1 MNKKVANVLAL
12 LLCFIMIVS
21 NPMSSLAQDAAD
33 QTSSPQSVRVTAP
46 GNDTAYDS
54 EEDETIS
61 SPTVQVTAPGNGS
74 VSDPAE
80 DTSFPAGDTLI
91 SAKDTSF
98 PTGDTLI
105 SAEDATIPEDVVG
118 RSDMHT
124 HGKGLVKP
132 YVVVVPQS
140 SDDITYVDPAE
151 EPLVGSDEV
160 PLAHSLDEFA
170 ELYGQASNEA
180 AAKWETDF
188 SVKYQISN
196 NDNVSTVFSEY
207 LFPLAEENIFPH
219 NGNPTEG
226 DYARWTYAGAGYS
239 YSGDETSDALIVSFN
254 TSVEY
259 YTTEA
264 QEAAL
269 TAKLNQV
276 MESLDLDT
284 KTEYEKVKA
293 IFDYIASHVTYDY
306 DNLNNQSYKLKHTA
320 YAALVN
326 GTSVC
331 QGYATLFYRMCLT
344 AGRDARV
351 ITGSDTPGYSDHAWN
366 IVRIGNLYYNI
377 DVTWDAGYE
386 PEYYN
391 YFLRGQDTFEDHYR
405 DSEYDTA
412 AFHAEY
418 PMSATDY
425 DPTAVTPTP
434 TNTPTPTPTKKPTKT
449 PTPTPTNTPTP
460 TPTKKP
466 TKTPTPTPTNT
477 PTPTPTKKPTKT
489 PTPTPTNTPTPTPTK
504 KPSNTPTPTATPMV
518 TVSPTPTFEPTA
530 TPSAT
535 PKPTST
541 PVPTATPK
549 PTGKLFD
556 DVKDPS
562 HPYYKA
568 IYWAVDEGITKG
580 YTGTNLFGIDDAC
593 TRSQAMMF
601 LWRIAGQPAPKTQA
615 KSPFSDIKPSHPHY
629 KAVLWAYQ
637 KGIAKGF
644 ANGTYGVDIPCTRGQ
659 IMTFIWRYAGQPSPR
674 KNVSPFKDK
683 LTPAYRTAILWG
695 SELGITKG
703 YSDGTFRDS
712 VPCTRGQI
720 VTFLYRIRGW
730 AYKK

>member
-1 MNKKVANVLAL
+1 M
-12 LLCFIMIVS
+12 
-21 NPMSSLAQDAAD
+21 
-33 QTSSPQSVRVTAP
+33 
-46 GNDTAYDS
+46 S
-54 EEDETIS
+54 EENETIS
-61 SPTVQVTAPGNGS
+61 SPTVQVTAPG
-74 VSDPAE
+74 SDAASDSAADTSISSE
-80 DTSFPAGDTLI
+80 DTVV
-91 SAKDTSF
+91 
-98 PTGDTLI
+98 
-105 SAEDATIPEDVVG
+105 PEEVVG
-118 RSDMHT
+118 SSDIHT
-124 HGKGLVKP
+124 HGKGLIKP
-132 YVVVVPQS
+132 YVVVVPPS

-180 AAKWETDF
+180 AARWETDF
-188 SVKYQISN
+188 SVKYQASYDDTLNGVFN
-196 NDNVSTVFSEY
+196 NQ

-226 DYARWTYAGAGYS
+226 DYALWHYAGAGYS
-239 YSGDETSDALIVSFN
+239 ASGYTTSDALIVSFN

-259 YTTEA
+259 YTTEV
-264 QEAAL
+264 QEAEL
-269 TAKLNQV
+269 TTKLNQV

-293 IFDYIASHVTYDY
+293 IYDYIASHVVYDH
-306 DNLNNQSYKLKHTA
+306 DNLEDDSYKLKHTA

-344 AGRDARV
+344 AGLDARV

-377 DVTWDAGYE
+377 DVTWDSDPVPA
-386 PEYYN
+386 EYK
-391 YFLRGQDTFEDHYR
+391 YFLRGQNTFERHYR
-405 DSEYDTA
+405 DNEYDTA
-412 AFHAEY
+412 AFHAKY
-418 PMSATDY
+418 PMSDTDY

-434 TNTPTPTPTKKPTKT
+434 TDTPTPTPTKKPTKT

-466 TKTPTPTPTNT
+466 TDTPTPTVIVSPTPTNT
-477 PTPTPTKKPTKT
+477 PTPTTT
-489 PTPTPTNTPTPTPTK
+489 PK
-504 KPSNTPTPTATPMV
+504 V
-518 TVSPTPTFEPTA
+518 TVSPTPTYEPTA

-535 PKPTST
+535 PKPTRA
-541 PVPTATPK
+541 PIPTATPK

-601 LWRIAGQPAPKTQA
+601 LWRIAGKPAPKTQA
-615 KSPFSDIKPSHPHY
+615 KSPFSDIKPSHAHY

-644 ANGTYGVDIPCTRGQ
+644 SNGTYGVDVPCTRGQ
-659 IMTFIWRYAGQPSPR
+659 IMTFIWRYAGQPNPL

-703 YSDGTFRDS
+703 YSDGTFKDS

-720 VTFLYRIRGW
+720 VTFLYRIRSW

>member
-1 MNKKVANVLAL
+1 MNKKAANVLAL

-105 SAEDATIPEDVVG
+105 SAGDATIPEDVVG
-118 RSDMHT
+118 RSDMHA

-170 ELYGQASNEA
+170 VLYGQASNEA

-188 SVKYQISN
+188 SVKYQASY
-196 NDNVSTVFSEY
+196 DDTLSEVFHNQ

-226 DYARWTYAGAGYS
+226 DYARWTYAGAGYTASGS
-239 YSGDETSDALIVSFN
+239 YTSDALIVSYN

-344 AGRDARV
+344 AGLDARV

-377 DVTWDAGYE
+377 DVTWDAGHE
-386 PEYYN
+386 PEDYN
-391 YFLRGQDTFEDHYR
+391 YFLRGQDTFEYHYR
-405 DSEYDTA
+405 DSEYNTA
-412 AFHAEY
+412 TFHAKY
-418 PMSATDY
+418 PMSASDY

-460 TPTKKP
+460 TKKP
-466 TKTPTPTPTNT
+466 TKT
-477 PTPTPTKKPTKT
+477 
-489 PTPTPTNTPTPTPTK
+489 
-504 KPSNTPTPTATPMV
+504 
-518 TVSPTPTFEPTA
+518 PTPTFEPTA

-556 DVKDPS
+556 DVQNPS
-562 HPYYKA
+562 HPYYQA

-580 YTGTNLFGIDDAC
+580 YTGTNLFGIDDPC

-601 LWRIAGQPAPKTQA
+601 LWRIAGQPAPKAQS

-637 KGIAKGF
+637 KGIAKGY

-659 IMTFIWRYAGQPSPR
+659 IMTFIWRYAGQPNPR

-720 VTFLYRIRGW
+720 VTFLYRIRSW

>member
-1 MNKKVANVLAL
+1 MPHQKGIPDMNKKLANVLAL
-12 LLCFIMIVS
+12 LLSFIMIVS
-21 NPMSSLAQDAAD
+21 NPMSSLAQDSAD
-33 QTSSPQSVRVTAP
+33 SAVPSQSIRVTAP
-46 GNDTAYDS
+46 GNGAAYDS
-54 EEDETIS
+54 EEDEKVS
-61 SPTVQVTAPGNGS
+61 SPTVQVTAPGKTASAPDVNATATGIDAAY
-74 VSDPAE
+74 DPAE
-80 DTSFPAGDTLI
+80 DTS
-91 SAKDTSF
+91 
-98 PTGDTLI
+98 I
-105 SAEDATIPEDVVG
+105 SAEDISVPEEVVG

-124 HGKGLVKP
+124 HGKGLIKP
-132 YVVVVPQS
+132 YVVVVPPS

-170 ELYGQASNEA
+170 ELFGQASNKA
-180 AAKWETDF
+180 AAEWATEF
-188 SVKYQISN
+188 SVEYQASY
-196 NDNVSTVFSEY
+196 DDTVSGVFQNQ

-226 DYARWTYAGAGYS
+226 DYALWTYGGAGYS
-239 YSGDETSDALIVSFN
+239 ASGYYTDSALIVTFN

-259 YTTEA
+259 YTTKT
-264 QEAAL
+264 QEDEL
-269 TAKLNQV
+269 TTKLNQV

-284 KTEYEKVKA
+284 KSEYEKVKA
-293 IFDYIASHVTYDY
+293 IY
-306 DNLNNQSYKLKHTA
+306 SYKLKHTA

-344 AGRDARV
+344 AGIDARV

-377 DVTWDAGYE
+377 DVTWDAGWE
-386 PEYYN
+386 PENYD
-391 YFLRGQDTFEDHYR
+391 YFLRGQDTFESHYR
-405 DSEYDTA
+405 DGEYDTT

-425 DPTAVTPTP
+425 DPTA
-434 TNTPTPTPTKKPTKT
+434 

-466 TKTPTPTPTNT
+466 TNTPTPTPTKTPTPTPTKKPTNT
-477 PTPTPTKKPTKT
+477 PTPTPTK
-489 PTPTPTNTPTPTPTK
+489 TPTPTPTK
-504 KPSNTPTPTATPMV
+504 KP
-518 TVSPTPTFEPTA
+518 
-530 TPSAT
+530 
-535 PKPTST
+535 
-541 PVPTATPK
+541 TATPK
-549 PTGKLFD
+549 PTRKLFD
-556 DVKDPS
+556 DVKNPS
-562 HPYYKA
+562 HPYYQA

-580 YTGTNLFGIDDAC
+580 YTGTNLFGIDDPC

-601 LWRIAGQPAPKTQA
+601 LWRIAGQPAPRTQA

-644 ANGTYGVDIPCTRGQ
+644 SNGTYGVDVPCTRGQ
-659 IMTFIWRYAGQPSPR
+659 IMTFIWRYAGEPKPR
-674 KNVSPFKDK
+674 SNVSPFKDK

-695 SELGITKG
+695 SALGITKG
-703 YSDGTFRDS
+703 YSDGTFKDS

-720 VTFLYRIRGW
+720 VTFLYRIRSW

>member
-1 MNKKVANVLAL
+1 MNKKAANILAL
-12 LLCFIMIVS
+12 LLSFIMIVS

-33 QTSSPQSVRVTAP
+33 QTSSASDVRVTAP
-46 GNDTAYDS
+46 GSGSAYD
-54 EEDETIS
+54 
-61 SPTVQVTAPGNGS
+61 A
-74 VSDPAE
+74 
-80 DTSFPAGDTLI
+80 
-91 SAKDTSF
+91 
-98 PTGDTLI
+98 
-105 SAEDATIPEDVVG
+105 ATPEDVVG
-118 RSDMHT
+118 RSDMHA

-170 ELYGQASNEA
+170 VLYGQASNEA

-188 SVKYQISN
+188 SVKYQASY
-196 NDNVSTVFSEY
+196 DDTLSEVFHNQ

-226 DYARWTYAGAGYS
+226 DYARWTYAGAGYTASGS
-239 YSGDETSDALIVSFN
+239 YTSDALIVSYN

-259 YTTEA
+259 YTTKA

-293 IFDYIASHVTYDY
+293 IYDYIASHVVYDW
-306 DNLNNQSYKLKHTA
+306 DNLEDDSYKLKHTA

-344 AGRDARV
+344 AGLDARV

-377 DVTWDAGYE
+377 DVTWDAE
-386 PEYYN
+386 QDPEYYN
-391 YFLRGQDTFEDHYR
+391 YFLRGQDTFEYHYR
-405 DSEYDTA
+405 DNEYDTT
-412 AFHAEY
+412 AFHTEY

-425 DPTAVTPTP
+425 DPTAVTPTPTNTPTPTPTPTNTPTPTP

-504 KPSNTPTPTATPMV
+504 KPTKTPT
-518 TVSPTPTFEPTA
+518 PTPTFEPTA

-580 YTGTNLFGIDDAC
+580 YTGTNLFGIDDPC

-601 LWRIAGQPAPKTQA
+601 LWRIAGQPAPKTQS

-637 KGIAKGF
+637 KGIAKGY

-659 IMTFIWRYAGQPSPR
+659 IMTFIWRYAGQPNPS

-712 VPCTRGQI
+712 VSCTRGQI
-720 VTFLYRIRGW
+720 VTFLYRIRSW

>member
-1 MNKKVANVLAL
+1 MNKKLPKLLAL
-12 LLCFIMIVS
+12 LLSFIIIVS
-21 NPMSSLAQDAAD
+21 NPMSSLAQDSAD
-33 QTSSPQSVRVTAP
+33 PAVSEPSVRVTAP
-46 GNDTAYDS
+46 ATTTSGQSIPVTASDNADPGQS
-54 EEDETIS
+54 
-61 SPTVQVTAPGNGS
+61 VLVTAPGS
-74 VSDPAE
+74 AAAYEPE
-80 DTSFPAGDTLI
+80 KDTLI
-91 SAKDTSF
+91 SVE
-98 PTGDTLI
+98 DTLI
-105 SAEDATIPEDVVG
+105 SEDDTLISEADMATPEDVVG
-118 RSDMHT
+118 RSDMHA

-170 ELYGQASNEA
+170 VLYGQASNEA

-188 SVKYQISN
+188 SVKYQASH
-196 NDNVSTVFSEY
+196 DDTLSEVFHNQ

-226 DYARWTYAGAGYS
+226 DYARWTYAGAGYTASGS
-239 YSGDETSDALIVSFN
+239 YTSDALIVSYN

-259 YTTEA
+259 YTTKA

-293 IFDYIASHVTYDY
+293 IYDYIASHVVYDW
-306 DNLNNQSYKLKHTA
+306 DNLEDDSYKLKHTA

-344 AGRDARV
+344 AGLDARV
-351 ITGSDTPGYSDHAWN
+351 ITGSNTPGYSDHAWN

-377 DVTWDAGYE
+377 DVTWDAEQE

-391 YFLRGQDTFEDHYR
+391 YFLRGQDTFEYHYR
-405 DSEYDTA
+405 DNEYDTT
-412 AFHAEY
+412 AFHTEY

-466 TKTPTPTPTNT
+466 TKTPTPTPT
-477 PTPTPTKKPTKT
+477 
-489 PTPTPTNTPTPTPTK
+489 PTNTPTPTPTK
-504 KPSNTPTPTATPMV
+504 KPTNTPT
-518 TVSPTPTFEPTA
+518 PTPTFEPTA

-556 DVKDPS
+556 DVQNPS
-562 HPYYKA
+562 HPYYQA

-580 YTGTNLFGIDDAC
+580 YTGTNLFGIDDPC

-601 LWRIAGQPAPKTQA
+601 LWRIAGQPAPKTQS

-637 KGIAKGF
+637 KGIAKGY

-720 VTFLYRIRGW
+720 VTFLYRIRSW